1 MDIYHFRHF
10 FSGPTSSRSS
20 TWTFQ
25 LWSGPTLWPRRFSRT
40 RYWEFP
46 KTSWFWSLL
55 QVFCSD
61 ILDAIT
67 KDFFAR
73 KQHTPDE
80 TMHVEDIQVLEA
92 EIKTKAPCPVL
103 SLRWSRPNSNSQAS
117 LSADR
122 PGYERTSSSL
132 WKQREEYC
140 AALLQRA
147 WIEYQVK
154 ILKDNL

>member
-1 MDIYHFRHF
+1 M
-10 FSGPTSSRSS
+10 
-20 TWTFQ
+20 
-25 LWSGPTLWPRRFSRT
+25 
-40 RYWEFP
+40 
-46 KTSWFWSLL
+46 L

-80 TMHVEDIQVLEA
+80 TMHVEDIQVLDGRDQNKSTMSCFKFEV
-92 EIKTKAPCPVL
+92 IKTKL
-103 SLRWSRPNSNSQAS
+103 KYSQAS